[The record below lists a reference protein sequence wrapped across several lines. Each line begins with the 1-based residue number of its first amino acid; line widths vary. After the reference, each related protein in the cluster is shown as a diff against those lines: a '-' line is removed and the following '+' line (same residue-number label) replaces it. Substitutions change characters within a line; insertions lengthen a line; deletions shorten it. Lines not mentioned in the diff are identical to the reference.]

1 MWPIVRSDPA
11 AGQAQGKPR
20 TPPKDARIGIGG
32 VRASESSTTHTSI
45 FLSRLRD
52 TTDNGPIPRQSASCS
67 LSSGKGYANQIYRR
81 TKC

>member
-1 MWPIVRSDPA
+1 MWLIVRSDPA
-11 AGQAQGKPR
+11 AGQAQEAKDASE
-20 TPPKDARIGIGG
+20 DARIGIGG

-67 LSSGKGYANQIYRR
+67 LSNGKGYANQIYRR